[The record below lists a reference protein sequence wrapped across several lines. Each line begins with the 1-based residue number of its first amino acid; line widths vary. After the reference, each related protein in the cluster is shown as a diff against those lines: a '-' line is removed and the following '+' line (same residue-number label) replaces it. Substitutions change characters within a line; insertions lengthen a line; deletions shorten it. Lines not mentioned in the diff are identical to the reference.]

1 MSVAVLAKGAATYST
16 HLGKTFGAVANFI
29 KNGFGHSVTGAT
41 RTLLTS
47 GKNADD
53 YFESLTDKN
62 WTGMK
67 ALGSAALISIPT
79 ALTNLTNFFSD
90 NRRLKELAAGSSNF
104 HTSREAATN
113 TLKLSTLGL
122 AGSATL
128 GISGAVLG
136 TAASIGKAGS
146 PLGVALTV
154 GSGVLATGCLAFR
167 QVYKWANMDLPF
179 SPNGGLG
186 LLGLNSA
193 LFRVDDPSSPY
204 YMLNQNLEKTIQ
216 KRKLEDEQYGK
227 SAEGYFDFMRN
238 TSSQLMNTISA

>member
-1 MSVAVLAKGAATYST
+1 MSAVILAKGAATYSA
-16 HLGKTFGAVANFI
+16 HLGKTIGAVANFI
-29 KNGFGHSVTGAT
+29 KNGFGHSLTGAT

-47 GKNADD
+47 GKNADE
-53 YFESLTDKN
+53 YFEHLTTKGG
-62 WTGMK
+62 WK
-67 ALGSAALISIPT
+67 ALGAAGLVSIPT

-104 HTSREAATN
+104 HTSREAAIN

-128 GISGAVLG
+128 GISGALLG
-136 TAASIGKAGS
+136 TAASMGKAGN

-186 LLGLNSA
+186 VLGLNAA

-216 KRKLEDEQYGK
+216 KRKIEDQQYGK
-227 SAEGYFDFMRN
+227 SAEGYFDFIRN
-238 TSSQLMNTISA
+238 SSSQIMNKISA